1 MNTKTFEYPVF
12 FHLIYRYGNIP
23 VIFLLIVY
31 LIPAVINLDKNLV
44 YLLPVIGILVLIYL
58 INKRYLYLYQV
69 VPYKITADDEKLT
82 CSNFFLNSKE
92 EIIYYKDIDE
102 LSGGIFSGKI
112 KGLMKVRDGKS
123 KIYIGFFDKIRN
135 IKDLQTIIL
144 SKVKSEIY
152 NKVVESVGLKKK
164 AN

>member
-23 VIFLLIVY
+23 VTFLLIVY

-82 CSNFFLNSKE
+82 CSNFFLSSKE

-152 NKVVESVGLKKK
+152 SKVVESVGLKKK